1 MILRYLAR
9 EMGLSGKTSLE
20 NAMMDEIV
28 DVVQDIFAKNVSGP
42 CQLQTFCLYFT
53 FQFEAWYAPNKK
65 EALKELTEKTFP
77 IAMAQLEKKLAARG
91 GQFFVGNSLTFADLH
106 VFYFL
111 AEAEYMCPFVVKQY
125 PNLSGLVDR
134 IASYPNIKNYIE
146 TRPPKTKEN
155 EQFMIYFKNAFQ
167 ILSLNILED
176 QKK

>member
-1 MILRYLAR
+1 M
-9 EMGLSGKTSLE
+9 
-20 NAMMDEIV
+20 
-28 DVVQDIFAKNVSGP
+28 
-42 CQLQTFCLYFT
+42 
-53 FQFEAWYAPNKK
+53 
-65 EALKELTEKTFP
+65 KELTESTFP
-77 IAMAQLEKKLAARG
+77 LAMAQLEKKLTARG

-111 AEAEYMCPFVVKQY
+111 AEAEYMCPIVVKQY

-134 IASYPNIKNYIE
+134 IAKIPNIKNYIE

-176 QKK
+176 KKK